1 MIITDIVERLSSDA
15 IKYSG
20 VSEKKIIIAVYS
32 ESIPL
37 EANKKIP
44 DFLK

>member
-1 MIITDIVERLSSDA
+1 MIITDIVERLSSGA
-15 IKYSG
+15 IEYSG
-20 VSEKKIIIAVYS
+20 VSKKKIAGYS